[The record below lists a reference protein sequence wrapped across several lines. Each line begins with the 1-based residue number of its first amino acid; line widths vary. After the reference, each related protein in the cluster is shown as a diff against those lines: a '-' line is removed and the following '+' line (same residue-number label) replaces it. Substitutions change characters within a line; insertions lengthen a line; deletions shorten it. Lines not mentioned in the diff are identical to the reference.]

1 MTFGNDEQ
9 KKQVSDLFLRA
20 REQKKKLEE
29 MTGPPEFLER
39 KKELLETCDSICDS
53 IMMTEKSGETLIIA
67 AKAAKAAKAVQK
79 EREQQLKEFAD
90 VVRAYVTSVDSSRA
104 ALELT
109 LRLRKEN
116 VAPRRG
122 EGTGGDSSLKKC
134 TAVMKKLRAVTE
146 EGKAGLL
153 LDLAKLNLER
163 YTEEAARASADSTL
177 KARDMA
183 AAVEVCSKLHQE
195 YAAFTPALLEALM
208 KTLEAPQGPDVPP
221 ARKRTALRL
230 LTDLHLCNAHDQPEL
245 ILSAVKAIAKPF
257 MSEEPTSEM
266 SLAAAAL
273 LVGFA
278 RNGSG
283 FYDGLAAKQKS
294 LPALPKLPEPLD
306 VTASLLRFFPS
317 SDGEKNCMDRIFEEA
332 RNIFDYQEKEMI
344 DRQRQIYAKAAQ
356 SLEAYQ
362 DVERET
368 LDLSAPKNEV
378 PAKVRLGLEACSK
391 RMTEAFMAQGRRV
404 RGVEAEVSKAPVT
417 LGSLSEKQQTRL
429 DKERKLFED
438 FKKNAEMMAEA
449 LGEELPVAEK
459 GNIDQ
464 AESDSS
470 ISIFRSSDL
479 DNIEGREIFDCEEA
493 RSFYENLP
501 ALSEYG
507 ANSEGTNDAGDVTC
521 ERGGAAD
528 GAGST
533 SVGDET
539 DIEKLDC
546 VLKQLKNLASCEE
559 CDAIAVQL
567 HGLCSKSAH
576 MDSKQARRT
585 IYQALYPCLWR
596 QMELVPYCARIAAT
610 LAQVMPEDFKE
621 PLASHAQ
628 RDFMRM
634 CAAKDQEK
642 AEARICNARTVG
654 ELTKF
659 QIMPPIAA
667 FKCFK
672 ALLDDFSNCNVDVM
686 AALLESVGAF
696 LYRNPATSLRMRN
709 VLDITLRLKAAKN
722 LDPRQE
728 HLIES
733 AYYTC
738 VPPKQELKTYAGTA
752 LQEYIRDLIFRQ
764 LMPGRESYVA
774 NQLRKMQWGKRKNV
788 AFLMYTI
795 LDVPQG
801 QYFHM
806 PMLAA
811 LVSCI
816 RLYRPEFPSSLLD
829 AALEEIRYGLETNS
843 IFFMQKRIAQVRLLG
858 ELMRQ
863 GMCPISVLSDT
874 FLLILSFGHTGD
886 AQIAESFDP
895 PMDFSRLRLA
905 VNLLESACRKPTKRK
920 DGRGMEKDRGFNWA
934 GGNARRCILHLRLY
948 VLLKGQPPS
957 DLHRFCQALF
967 ARLWPCK
974 DPLPGT
980 VAGAVAAVNSFET
993 DWAER
998 AKGKIGAFD
1007 PAEDAAGSSD
1017 DELGNSDQE
1026 EREDFT
1032 AGLHRSGSESACDL
1046 EGSVSGQEEF
1056 SLSEEDYDYF
1066 PESSSEDDFDD
1077 DDLDSDASLSSSSG
1091 DSQSDLPNEDDLADF
1106 DSEFKSLMKESLVT
1120 AKLQPSLVNIVAAPS
1135 VSFLKSSAGSRGCG
1149 GEAPGL
1155 REDSAAQHTM
1165 QFHFMGKRGG
1175 KVIARELSV
1184 PVDNKIALA
1193 RLNREAAAA
1202 EEHSEIKRLVL
1213 KANQR
1218 QEEDAESLVGTVL
1231 LSTAQK
1237 QPHYTKR

>member
-1 MTFGNDEQ
+1 MTLGNDEQ
-9 KKQVSDLFLRA
+9 K
-20 REQKKKLEE
+20 EQES
-29 MTGPPEFLER
+29 ER
-39 KKELLETCDSICDS
+39 K
-53 IMMTEKSGETLIIA
+53 
-67 AKAAKAAKAVQK
+67 
-79 EREQQLKEFAD
+79 QQLQEFSD
-90 VVRAYVTSVDSSRA
+90 VVCTYTSSVDSSRA

-163 YTEEAARASADSTL
+163 YTEEAARALADSTV

-230 LTDLHLCNAHDQPEL
+230 LTDLNLCNAHDQPEL

-257 MSEEPTSEM
+257 MSEEATSEM

-278 RNGSG
+278 RNCSG

-294 LPALPKLPEPLD
+294 FPALPKMPEPLD
-306 VTASLLRFFPS
+306 VPASLLRFFPPF
-317 SDGEKNCMDRIFEEA
+317 DGEKNCMDRIFDEA
-332 RNIFDYQEKEMI
+332 KDRVDKNQPQIFIDYQ
-344 DRQRQIYAKAAQ
+344 QIHAKAVQ

-391 RMTEAFMAQGRRV
+391 RMTEAFMAQDRRV
-404 RGVEAEVSKAPVT
+404 RGVEAEISKASVT

-438 FKKNAEMMAEA
+438 LKKNAEMMAEA
-449 LGEELPVAEK
+449 LGEELPVVEK
-459 GNIDQ
+459 GDIDQ

-479 DNIEGREIFDCEEA
+479 DNIEGQEIFDSEEA

-507 ANSEGTNDAGDVTC
+507 ANSEGTTDAGGMTC
-521 ERGGAAD
+521 ERGEAAD
-528 GAGST
+528 SAGST

-546 VLKQLKNLASCEE
+546 VLKQLKNLARCEE

-585 IYQALYPCLWR
+585 IYQALYPCPWR

-621 PLASHAQ
+621 PLASHVQ

-634 CAAKDQEK
+634 CATKEQEK

-672 ALLDDFSNCNVDVM
+672 ALLDDFSNRNVDVM

-709 VLDITLRLKAAKN
+709 VLDITLRLKSAKN

-764 LMPGRESYVA
+764 LMPGQESYVA
-774 NQLRKMQWGKRKNV
+774 NQLRKMQWGKRENV

-801 QYFHM
+801 QYFHI

-829 AALEEIRYGLETNS
+829 ATLEEIRYGLETNS

-863 GMCPISVLSDT
+863 GMCPISVVSDT
-874 FLLILSFGHTGD
+874 FMLILSFGHTGD
-886 AQIAESFDP
+886 AQISESFDP

-905 VNLLESACRKPTKRK
+905 VNLVESASRKPTKRK
-920 DGRGMEKDRGFNWA
+920 DGRGMEKDRCLTGRH
-934 GGNARRCILHLRLY
+934 ARRCILRLQLY

-967 ARLWPCK
+967 ARLWPRK
-974 DPLPGT
+974 DPLPET
-980 VAGAVAAVNSFET
+980 VAAALAAVNSFET
-993 DWAER
+993 DWAEQ
-998 AKGKIGAFD
+998 AKGEVGAFD
-1007 PAEDAAGSSD
+1007 HAEDAAGSSD
-1017 DELGNSDQE
+1017 DELGDSDQE
-1026 EREDFT
+1026 AWEDT
-1032 AGLHRSGSESACDL
+1032 AGRHHSESESACDL
-1046 EGSVSGQEEF
+1046 EGSMSGQEEF
-1056 SLSEEDYDYF
+1056 SLSEEDSDYF
-1066 PESSSEDDFDD
+1066 PESTSEDEFDD

-1091 DSQSDLPNEDDLADF
+1091 DSQSDLPDEDDLADF
-1106 DSEFKSLMKESLVT
+1106 DSEFRSLMKESLVT
-1120 AKLQPSLVNIVAAPS
+1120 AKLQPPVVNIVAAPS